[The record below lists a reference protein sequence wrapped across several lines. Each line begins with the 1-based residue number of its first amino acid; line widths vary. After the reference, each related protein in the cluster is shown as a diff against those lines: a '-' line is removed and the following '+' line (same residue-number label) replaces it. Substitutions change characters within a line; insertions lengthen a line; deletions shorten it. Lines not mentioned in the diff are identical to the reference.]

1 MLTAMSCRIGIR
13 RALAAASIAWTAVG
27 PVAAASPEPARP
39 AVFAAYYIWYADGSH
54 PTAAWRHWTHPDVFR
69 LHGRDNPLARPG
81 DPPLASA
88 AYPLVGLYSSRD
100 PAVAEWHMRLAR
112 AAGIDAFLVS
122 WWGRHQETDETFA
135 TVTLPAAE
143 RTGFKVA
150 ILDELAQFHRDDDA
164 YARGL
169 AETLARFRD
178 SAAYLHIDGRPVVYL
193 YQVAAKPGLTPAAF
207 ALVRRE
213 VEARVGPVYWIV
225 DKIAHDHRSARVDRR
240 KCIPA
245 DWLALTGIDAFAFY
259 GTFSNFRADRHDELI
274 GEYRHLAD
282 QAHAAGRKI
291 VLPVH
296 PGHDNS
302 RFRGDP
308 YRMPRRDGDTLRDYL
323 RAATD
328 AGADAI
334 LVTSWN
340 EWPETTVVEP
350 ASSWKDPYAY
360 LRILAAWRG
369 IAFEPP
375 ADLPGQPAPHAPGSV
390 AEPDTG
396 SGR

>member
-1 MLTAMSCRIGIR
+1 MLSRMAR
-13 RALAAASIAWTAVG
+13 RWHARAVIVVVVAFAIAGSAAAA
-27 PVAAASPEPARP
+27 PARP
-39 AVFAAYYIWYADGSH
+39 MVFAAYYIWYATGTH
-54 PTAAWRHWTHPDVFR
+54 PSAAWRHWTHPDVAR
-69 LHGRDNPLARPG
+69 LHGDGNPLARPG
-81 DPPLASA
+81 DPPLASN
-88 AYPLVGLYSSRD
+88 AYPLAGLYSSRD
-100 PAVAEWHMRLAR
+100 PAIAEWHMRLAR

-122 WWGRHQETDETFA
+122 WWGGSQETDETFA

-150 ILDELAQFHRDDDA
+150 LLDELAQFHHDDEA

-169 AETLARFRD
+169 AAALARFKD
-178 SAAYLHIDGRPVVYL
+178 SPAYLHIDGRPVTYL

-207 ALVRRE
+207 ALVRRR
-213 VEARVGPVYWIV
+213 VEDRVGPVFWIV
-225 DKIAHDHRSARVDRR
+225 DKIAHDHASRRDNSR

-245 DWLALTGIDAFAFY
+245 EWLDVDGIDAFASY
-259 GTFSNFRADRHDELI
+259 STFSHFRADRYEELI
-274 GEYRHLAD
+274 AEYRHLAD
-282 QAHAAGRKI
+282 QAHAAGRRI

-302 RFRGDP
+302 RFVADP
-308 YRMPRRDGDTLRDYL
+308 YRMPRRDGETLRDYL

-350 ASSWKDPYAY
+350 ASTWEDPYQF

-369 IAFEPP
+369 IPFEPP
-375 ADLPGQPAPHAPGSV
+375 DEPPRPGAEPGAPH
-390 AEPDTG
+390 
-396 SGR
+396 GR